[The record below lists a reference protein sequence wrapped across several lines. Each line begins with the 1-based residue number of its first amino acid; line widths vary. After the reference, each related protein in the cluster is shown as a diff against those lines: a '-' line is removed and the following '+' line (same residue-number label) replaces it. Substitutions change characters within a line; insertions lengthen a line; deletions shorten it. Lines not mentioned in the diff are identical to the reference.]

1 MTIDTGSGGALARSQ
16 TQGGA
21 EGLRERN
28 KRDKSERIF
37 EVATRL
43 FAEHGYGRVTT
54 QQIAEAAEVGTG
66 TLFRYVGSKAELL
79 VKVMNERLRLGTE
92 QGIELARQGVS
103 PTDAILAMLAPLG
116 TESLAHPE
124 NSIVYQRETLFGSG
138 PHSDLAA
145 QRVSQVE
152 DAIRT
157 VLQLHVD
164 RAGGPRTPDLA
175 DVAHV
180 IYATVYMDLV
190 RVGVGRASVADLPGQ
205 IRHSIGFLVENLV
218 PSTPDLRATS
228 PILSGAADKG
238 PR

>member
-1 MTIDTGSGGALARSQ
+1 MTYQTVAEGTPDRGRTPAL
-16 TQGGA
+16 A
-21 EGLRERN
+21 EGLRERK
-28 KRDKSERIF
+28 KRDKAERIF

-43 FAEHGYGRVTT
+43 FAEHGYSHVTT
-54 QQIAEAAEVGTG
+54 QQIADVAGVGTG

-92 QGIELARQGVS
+92 QGIGLARQGAP

-116 TESLAHPE
+116 TESLTHPE
-124 NSIVYQRETLFGSG
+124 NTIVYQRETLFGSG

-157 VLQLHVD
+157 VLELHTRGSGS
-164 RAGGPRTPDLA
+164 RAPDLS

-190 RVGVGRASVADLPGQ
+190 RVGVGRASVADLPER
-205 IRHSIGFLVENLV
+205 IRHSISFLVENLV
-218 PSTPDLRATS
+218 PDP
-228 PILSGAADKG
+228 G
-238 PR
+238 